1 LTVFAGGE
9 TIVGMNWLKLI
20 TLILQTADVD
30 LPAIEALIEGIKGAT
45 PQHQATVNKAVSAA
59 LTK

>member
-1 LTVFAGGE
+1 LTVFPGGE
-9 TIVGMNWLKLI
+9 TIVGMNWLNLI
-20 TLILQTADVD
+20 TLILQTADAD

>member
-9 TIVGMNWLKLI
+9 TIVDMNWLNLI
-20 TLILQTADVD
+20 TLILQTADAD

>member
-1 LTVFAGGE
+1 MTVFAGGE
-9 TIVGMNWLKLI
+9 TIVGMNWLNLI
-20 TLILQTADVD
+20 TLILQTAEAD

>member
-9 TIVGMNWLKLI
+9 TIVAMNWLNLI
-20 TLILQTADVD
+20 TLILQTADAD